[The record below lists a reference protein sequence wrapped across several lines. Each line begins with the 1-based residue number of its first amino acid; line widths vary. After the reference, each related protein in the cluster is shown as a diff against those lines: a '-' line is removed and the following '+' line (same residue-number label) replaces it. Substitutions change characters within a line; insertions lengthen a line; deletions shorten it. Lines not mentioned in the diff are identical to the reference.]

1 MSLIVNEI
9 TVKSILSKSGIPG
22 ADYCI
27 NPYIGCSH
35 KCKYCYASFMKK
47 YTGHTELW
55 GSFVDAKINAPE
67 ILRRQLKRAAK
78 GNIII
83 SSVTDPY
90 QPLEGNYKLTR
101 RCLEELL
108 PYQFSV
114 DILTKSPLVL
124 RDIDIFKKFN
134 KLEVGITITTDD
146 ERIRKVFEPE
156 APSLEARINT
166 LKRLH
171 ESGLKTYVFIGPV
184 LPMNPEVLCERIIR
198 SVDYVFID
206 RMNYISKTE
215 YIYSQLKL
223 QRWLDKDFVG
233 DIIRR
238 LRKGFDKKDVTI
250 C

>member
-47 YTGHTELW
+47 YTGHTEPW

-108 PYQFSV
+108 PYQFPV

-171 ESGLKTYVFIGPV
+171 ESGLKTYAFIGPL
-184 LPMNPEVLCERIIR
+184 LPMNPEALGERIIR

>member
-35 KCKYCYASFMKK
+35 RCKYCYASFMKK
-47 YTGHTELW
+47 YTGHTEQW
-55 GSFVDAKINAPE
+55 GSFVDAKMNAPE
-67 ILRRQLKRAAK
+67 MLRRQLKKAVK

-90 QPLEGNYKLTR
+90 QPIEGKYKLTK

-108 PYQFSV
+108 PYQFPV
-114 DILTKSPLVL
+114 DILTKSPFVL
-124 RDIDIFKKFN
+124 RDMDILKKFK
-134 KLEVGITITTDD
+134 KLEVGITVTTDD
-146 ERIRKVFEPE
+146 ERIRKVFEPK
-156 APSLEARINT
+156 APPFEARINT

-171 ESGLKTYVFIGPV
+171 ESGIRTYAFIGPL
-184 LPMNPEVLCERIIR
+184 LPMNPEVLCERIMR
-198 SVDYVFID
+198 YVDYVFID

-233 DIIRR
+233 DIVRR
-238 LRKGFDKKDVTI
+238 LRKGFNKKDVTI

>member
-67 ILRRQLKRAAK
+67 VLRRQLKRAAK

-171 ESGLKTYVFIGPV
+171 ERGLKTYAFIGPV

>member
-67 ILRRQLKRAAK
+67 VLRRQLKRAAK

-108 PYQFSV
+108 PYQFPV

-171 ESGLKTYVFIGPV
+171 ERGLKTYAFIGPV

-223 QRWLDKDFVG
+223 QQWLDKDFVG